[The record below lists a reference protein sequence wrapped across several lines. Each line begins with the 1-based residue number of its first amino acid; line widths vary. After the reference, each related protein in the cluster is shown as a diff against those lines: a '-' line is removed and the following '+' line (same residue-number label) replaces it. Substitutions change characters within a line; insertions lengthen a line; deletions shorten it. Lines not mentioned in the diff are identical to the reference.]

1 MNILLSKMKEP
12 AVHFAT
18 ISTAVTHQSAADYL
32 DYTSLEIESVA
43 KLNHQ
48 PSSSLVQSPHLAAD
62 LSSGLGNF

>member
-1 MNILLSKMKEP
+1 MKEP

-18 ISTAVTHQSAADYL
+18 ISTAVTHQNAADYL